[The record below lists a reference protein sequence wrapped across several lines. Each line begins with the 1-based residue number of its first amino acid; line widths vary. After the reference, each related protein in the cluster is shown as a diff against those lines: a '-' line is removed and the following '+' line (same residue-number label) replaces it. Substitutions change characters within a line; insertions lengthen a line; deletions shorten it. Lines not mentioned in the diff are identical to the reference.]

1 MSSLRSNSKLAL
13 KWILPVHFPQGNY
26 SHTML
31 TFLICFKVPSQFHS
45 TKGLLAEGCTLF
57 QGLHASKFSYCFFR
71 EDTGSFKMEGWG
83 KRIIESHL
91 VLKELGTDTSRFF
104 SHISSQR
111 SMKYATH
118 DARIEKKKKLCYY
131 FSYIVKKFLYI

>member
-1 MSSLRSNSKLAL
+1 MHPNFLIVSLGKTLGHL
-13 KWILPVHFPQGNY
+13 KW
-26 SHTML
+26 
-31 TFLICFKVPSQFHS
+31 
-45 TKGLLAEGCTLF
+45 
-57 QGLHASKFSYCFFR
+57 R
-71 EDTGSFKMEGWG
+71 GWG

-118 DARIEKKKKLCYY
+118 DARIERKKKKLCYY